1 MYFMPNLPAEE
12 ASSVLAPLGEGAFV
26 IRNSSSQT
34 GQFVLSYWMQGQA
47 RHVHIAND
55 ADGVHLKKSTTMFLC
70 LSDLVGYYWLDKHA
84 YSKKKHIKF
93 TIQNTANNSPRI
105 SR

>member
-1 MYFMPNLPAEE
+1 MLAGLEHVYSHYQQNVVDDKTLESMYFMPNLPAEE

-26 IRNSSSQT
+26 IRNSSSQS
-34 GQFVLSYWMQGQA
+34 GQFVLSYWLQGQA

-70 LSDLVGYYWLDKHA
+70 LSDLVGYYW
-84 YSKKKHIKF
+84 
-93 TIQNTANNSPRI
+93 
-105 SR
+105 